1 MWVILCVIVFH
12 PKVCL
17 NLFPFVAADGA
28 LWTTFKFLYNYLP
41 PSVVISHLR
50 VSIYKLI
57 SIIVRSL
64 IILLI
69 QTLIILMAV
78 NNGM

>member
-28 LWTTFKFLYNYLP
+28 LGTTFEFLHNYLP